1 MMEFR
6 EINYEEDLDG
16 IIQLLN
22 ANFPTTHTKEA
33 FMWKHYENPFGKS
46 YGLLAT
52 NNGRIVGLRM
62 FMRWEFV
69 CDYRIIK
76 AIRPVDTCT
85 DHDYRGQGLFK
96 KLTLQGL
103 ENVKAENEL
112 IFNTP
117 NSNSKPGYLKMG
129 WEEIAKTFEYR
140 IGMLNFFKNAGNFES
155 ITSEEIEFK
164 QSWLINDHCQTNIS
178 KQYLKWRYKNSDYKI
193 ARSEKGAIIVYKFT
207 SLKKINTIILIDSF
221 GDKLEVNQL
230 LNSVGSRNSIK
241 IIYFL
246 NNNKS
251 KAFKFL
257 FTYSR
262 GNQVVVCKSD
272 THGVG
277 QKINFS
283 LGDLEG
289 KL

>member
-1 MMEFR
+1 MEFR
-6 EINYEEDLDG
+6 EINYEEDLDS

-33 FMWKHYENPFGKS
+33 FIWKHYENPFGKS
-46 YGLLAT
+46 YGLLAVDKD
-52 NNGRIVGLRM
+52 RIVGLRM
-62 FMRWEFV
+62 FMRWEFI
-69 CDYRIIK
+69 CDNQVIK

-96 KLTLQGL
+96 KLTLEGL
-103 ENVKAENEL
+103 DNVKAENEL

-129 WEEIAKTFEYR
+129 WKEIENTFEYR
-140 IGMLNFFKNAGNFES
+140 IGMLNFFKNAVNFET

-164 QSWLINDHCQTNIS
+164 QSWLMNNQCQTNIS
-178 KQYLKWRYKNSDYKI
+178 NHYLKWRYRNSDYKI
-193 ARSEKGAIIVYKFT
+193 ARSETGAIIVYRFT

-221 GDKLEVNQL
+221 GDKLEVNKL

-262 GNQVVVCKSD
+262 GNQVVVSKDDVCDIS
-272 THGVG
+272 

-283 LGDLEG
+283 IGDLEG